1 MKPSWGYDGTLVY
14 AAPTNAKPFK
24 RSSRRAREKT
34 EKNDLLSDKKIGVV
48 SQSRDVRFAKF
59 SDEVCIHVEYKLI
72 SLLTFSE
79 FCEASEQAQ
88 DLSRD

>member
-59 SDEVCIHVEYKLI
+59 SDEVFAMCPVLI
-72 SLLTFSE
+72 SFFILTISE
-79 FCEASEQAQ
+79 LCKASQQAQ
-88 DLSRD
+88 DHG